1 MKMKWAKTFWVCLLM
16 TAMIGVL
23 SACGQSDNTNTAS
36 GNTGSTGNTEQ
47 KQVVLSFMTT
57 WSESDPFTGVYYKN
71 AMAFE
76 KANPDIK
83 LDIETIPYN
92 DYPVKLNTTAAGG
105 NLPDLILMIGGGSMF
120 EQIARSG
127 ALMPIDEMMGSWKED
142 FLPSSK
148 IKEFNVDGKQ
158 YGIPGEVSYATVIYY
173 NKKILKD
180 AGYTEFPATYEAFKA
195 MVKDLKAK
203 NITPIAYGNKTG
215 SVLLASLLSPLNER
229 ISGPDLY
236 AKIKSGEQ
244 KFTDPDFMNALKDI
258 KELSDMG
265 AFNVDLNSV
274 DNVQATNLFLSGN
287 SAMYIDGSWGAKQ
300 ISKDKAADFEVGF
313 AVFPQIE
320 GGKGSMSTMP
330 GATNQGVV
338 LNAKLDDAKK
348 AAAEK
353 FLQFMYS
360 EESYQN
366 IIRDGN
372 MVPANVTAPADI
384 DPLFKEM
391 TGVLAGVKEI
401 TPVYDIVMPAT
412 VVTATKNG
420 LQGLTTPG
428 GSTPEA
434 VAEELQKELGQ

>member
-1 MKMKWAKTFWVCLLM
+1 MKIKWTKKIGTSMLVA
-16 TAMIGVL
+16 AMIAVL
-23 SACGQSDNTNTAS
+23 SACGQSNNADTAS
-36 GNTGSTGNTEQ
+36 GQSGEA
-47 KQVVLSFMTT
+47 KKEPVVLSFMTT
-57 WSESDPFTGVYYKN
+57 WSENDPFTGVYYKN
-71 AMAFE
+71 AMAFQE
-76 KANPDIK
+76 ANPDIK

-92 DYPVKLNTTAAGG
+92 DYPVKLSTTAAAGK
-105 NLPDLILMIGGGSMF
+105 LTDLILMIGGGSTF

-127 ALMPIDEMMGSWKED
+127 ALMPIDDMMGNWKED

-158 YGIPGEVSYATVIYY
+158 YGIPGEVSYATVIFY
-173 NKKILKD
+173 NKKIMKD
-180 AGYTEFPATYEAFKA
+180 AGYTEFPKTYEAFKA

-265 AFNVDLNSV
+265 AFNVDLNSI

-287 SAMYIDGSWGAKQ
+287 AAMYIDGSWGVKQ
-300 ISKDKAADFEVGF
+300 ISMDKAADFEVGF

-320 GGKGSMSTMP
+320 EGKGSMSTMP

-338 LNAKLDDAKK
+338 LNAKLDETKK

-360 EESYQN
+360 EQSYQN
-366 IIRDGN
+366 IIRSGN
-372 MVPANVTAPADI
+372 MVPANVEAPADI

-391 TGVLAGVKEI
+391 TGALGDVKEV
-401 TPVYDIVMPAT
+401 TPVFDIVMPAT
-412 VVTATKNG
+412 VVAATKNG

-428 GSTPEA
+428 GSAPEA

>member
-1 MKMKWAKTFWVCLLM
+1 MKRMRTFWLYLLV
-16 TAMIGVL
+16 TVMIVVL
-23 SACGQSDNTNTAS
+23 SACGQSDNTDNAS
-36 GNTGSTGNTEQ
+36 GNAGNAGNGGQ
-47 KQVVLSFMTT
+47 KQVELSFMTT

-127 ALMPIDEMMGSWKED
+127 SLMPIDDMMGNWKED
-142 FLPSSK
+142 FLPASK

-158 YGIPGEVSYATVIYY
+158 YGIPGEISYATVIYY
-173 NKKILKD
+173 NKKIMKD
-180 AGYTEFPATYEAFKA
+180 AGYTEFPKTYEAFKA

-203 NITPIAYGNKTG
+203 NITPISYGNKTG

-229 ISGPDLY
+229 ISGSGLY
-236 AKIKSGEQ
+236 EEIKSGKQ
-244 KFTDPDFMNALKDI
+244 KFTDTEFMTALKDI

-265 AFNVDLNSV
+265 AFNVDLNSI
-274 DNVQATNLFLSGN
+274 DNVQATNLFLSGK

-313 AVFPQIE
+313 ALFPQIE
-320 GGKGSMSTMP
+320 GGKGSMSAMP
-330 GATNQGVV
+330 AATNQGVV

-360 EESYQN
+360 KESYQN

-372 MVPANVTAPADI
+372 MVPANVETPADV

-391 TGVLAGVKEI
+391 TGTFAGIKEI
-401 TPVYDIVMPAT
+401 APVYDVAMPAT

-428 GSTPEA
+428 GTTPEA
-434 VAEELQKELGQ
+434 VADSLQKELGQ